1 MGLLSSL
8 LAKKGPYDLLG
19 QGLWNADVSLSAE
32 HEGAW
37 AKGDCV
43 VGEGKRCE
51 FTLVVTEGRVG
62 EVAHSLCGEW
72 REG

>member
-1 MGLLSSL
+1 MGLISSL

-51 FTLVVTEGRVG
+51 FTLVVTESGVG
-62 EVAHSLCGEW
+62 GGCSQSVW
-72 REG
+72 